1 VGLAPRDALPNDAL
15 VCRGGTCSAD
25 RFRQGSGVT
34 LDPTG
39 DPAGRIVAVSVNSAA
54 MTPIEVLSAAIP
66 NRHIGVTTVGA
77 IKVIG
82 GTVTPA
88 PSANNRFHCVMG
100 GITPEQAARLF
111 TPVVG
116 NPNR

>member
-1 VGLAPRDALPNDAL
+1 MGLAPRDALPNDAL

-25 RFRQGSGVT
+25 RFRQGSGVM
-34 LDPTG
+34 LDPS
-39 DPAGRIVAVSVNSAA
+39 GRIVAVSVNSAA
-54 MTPIEVLSAAIP
+54 VTPIEVLSAAIP

-77 IKVIG
+77 IRRIG
-82 GTVTPA
+82 RTVTPA